1 MKPFTASVFGLLL
14 ASGSGLT
21 QARPQYGGASSE
33 SGLVANIIKQLTPF
47 VQTTVEDALKSRSTS
62 VTTSVSTGSS
72 FGSSGSS
79 FGSSGSSF
87 GSSGS
92 SFGVSGGSGGA
103 GASVGGGASGDL
115 EGRDM
120 FDENPKYTYAYQVA
134 SDEKQTYISQTENRD
149 NDQVNG
155 EYSYVDANGSLVTVK
170 YTANDQDGYSETRD
184 VQEGFVQMKYTGA
197 GAGAAQTK
205 EVTAVAP
212 RPAPRPVAVR
222 PAVQSSNS
230 DLVARIISQL
240 TPYIKTT
247 VTETLS
253 ANSQPAVTSV
263 SYEAVPAVAVSGSSY
278 GSSSAS
284 SSIEG
289 RFGVEGENT
298 INVETPVYQF
308 DAILN

>member
-62 VTTSVSTGSS
+62 VTSTSV
-72 FGSSGSS
+72 SSGSS

-87 GSSGS
+87 GSVSAGS
-92 SFGVSGGSGGA
+92 AFGAGGA
-103 GASVGGGASGDL
+103 GASVGGGSASGDL

>member
-62 VTTSVSTGSS
+62 VTSTSV
-72 FGSSGSS
+72 SSGSS

-87 GSSGS
+87 GSVSAGSG
-92 SFGVSGGSGGA
+92 FGAGGA

>member
-62 VTTSVSTGSS
+62 VTSTSV
-72 FGSSGSS
+72 SSGSS

-87 GSSGS
+87 GSVSAGNG
-92 SFGVSGGSGGA
+92 FGAGGA
-103 GASVGGGASGDL
+103 GVSVGGGVANGDL

-205 EVTAVAP
+205 EVAAVAP

>member
-62 VTTSVSTGSS
+62 VTSTSV
-72 FGSSGSS
+72 SSGSS

-87 GSSGS
+87 GSVSAGS
-92 SFGVSGGSGGA
+92 NFGAGGA
-103 GASVGGGASGDL
+103 GASVGGGSASGDL

-222 PAVQSSNS
+222 PVQSSNS

-253 ANSQPAVTSV
+253 ANSQPAVASV

>member
-62 VTTSVSTGSS
+62 VTSTSV
-72 FGSSGSS
+72 
-79 FGSSGSSF
+79 SSGSSF

-92 SFGVSGGSGGA
+92 SFGVSAGSGFGAGGA
-103 GASVGGGASGDL
+103 GASVGGGGASGDL

>member
-62 VTTSVSTGSS
+62 VTSTSV
-72 FGSSGSS
+72 SSGSS

-87 GSSGS
+87 GSVSAGSG
-92 SFGVSGGSGGA
+92 FGAGGA

-197 GAGAAQTK
+197 GAGAAKTK
-205 EVTAVAP
+205 EVPKEVPRPAVAP

>member
-62 VTTSVSTGSS
+62 VTSTSV
-72 FGSSGSS
+72 
-79 FGSSGSSF
+79 SSGSSF

-92 SFGVSGGSGGA
+92 SFGVSAGSGFGAGGA
-103 GASVGGGASGDL
+103 GASVGGGSASGDL